1 MKVISG
7 EWETSPLYTMQN
19 ALLEAGIADAGGVKV
34 LSSATVPLVK
44 LTDKSTDIKVMS
56 VSLQNRICY
65 DTYIFDLVFAMGF
78 QLPFFNQIHDLGR
91 LHIEKFSKW

>member
-56 VSLQNRICY
+56 VSLQNRIIY
-65 DTYIFDLVFAMGF
+65 VTIPIYSILY
-78 QLPFFNQIHDLGR
+78 LPWD
-91 LHIEKFSKW
+91 FSCRFLTKYTI